1 MPSILGI
8 LQGFPRFG
16 PVADLSPVTT
26 SSPQTV
32 APASSP
38 LPGPAASV
46 EAIRLQ
52 LRSWP
57 EVEDYLRGCKGVIV
71 PLGSTEQHGPTGA
84 IGTDAL
90 TAEAVALEVGRRTG
104 VLVTP
109 VQAFGMAE
117 HHLGFAGTISLQPST
132 LLAVIHDVVLSLARH
147 GFERIFVINGHGGNI
162 ATTRAAFAEA
172 YATAASRGLAGSPG
186 LRCQLANWFMAGPV
200 MREARERYGKREGH
214 HATPSE
220 IALTLHLEPS
230 LVAKQRPLP
239 EPPPAGP
246 IHGPEDFRRR
256 HPDGRMGSD
265 PFLASADDGQ
275 RFLELAAEA
284 LSQDLETFLSE

>member
-1 MPSILGI
+1 MTRST
-8 LQGFPRFG
+8 Q
-16 PVADLSPVTT
+16 
-26 SSPQTV
+26 
-32 APASSP
+32 
-38 LPGPAASV
+38 PGPAASTN
-46 EAIRLQ
+46 EIRLQ

-57 EVEDYLRGCKGVIV
+57 EVEHYLEQCKGVIV

-90 TAEAVALEVGRRTG
+90 TAEAVALEVGRRSG

-117 HHLGFAGTISLQPST
+117 HHLGFAGTVSLQPAT
-132 LLAVIHDVVLSLARH
+132 LLAVLHDVVLSLARH

-162 ATTRAAFAEA
+162 ATARAAFAQA
-172 YATAASRGLAGSPG
+172 YGTAATRGLPNAQM
-186 LRCQLANWFMAGPV
+186 LRCRLANWFTAGPV
-200 MREARERYGKREGH
+200 IREARDLYGEKEGH

-230 LVAKQRPLP
+230 LMAKQRPLP
-239 EPPPAGP
+239 EPAPAGP

-265 PFLASADDGQ
+265 PYLATPDHGERLLEIATTALVDDLAAFLA
-275 RFLELAAEA
+275 
-284 LSQDLETFLSE
+284 ETA

>member
-1 MPSILGI
+1 MFTMTRSMPSTAPG
-8 LQGFPRFG
+8 PSTVPG
-16 PVADLSPVTT
+16 PVAGS
-26 SSPQTV
+26 
-32 APASSP
+32 
-38 LPGPAASV
+38 
-46 EAIRLQ
+46 EEIRLQ

-57 EVEDYLRGCKGVIV
+57 EVEDYLSRCRGVIV

-109 VQAFGMAE
+109 AQAFGMAE

-132 LLAVIHDVVLSLARH
+132 LLAVLHDVVLSLARH
-147 GFERIFVINGHGGNI
+147 GFERIYVINGHGGNI
-162 ATTRAAFAEA
+162 ATARAAFAQA
-172 YATAASRGLAGSPG
+172 YGTAAARGLPG
-186 LRCQLANWFMAGPV
+186 AERLRCRLANWFTAGPV
-200 MREARERYGKREGH
+200 MREARDRYGDREGH

-230 LVAKQRPLP
+230 LSAKQRPLP
-239 EPPPAGP
+239 EAAPAGP

-265 PFLASADDGQ
+265 PYLATADDGA
-275 RFLELAAEA
+275 RFLELAAGALAEDLAAFLGPEGEA
-284 LSQDLETFLSE
+284 G

>member
-1 MPSILGI
+1 M
-8 LQGFPRFG
+8 
-16 PVADLSPVTT
+16 
-26 SSPQTV
+26 
-32 APASSP
+32 ASET
-38 LPGPAASV
+38 

-57 EVEDYLRGCKGVIV
+57 EVEDYLSRCKGVIV

-109 VQAFGMAE
+109 TQAFGMAE

-132 LLAVIHDVVLSLARH
+132 LLAVLHDLVLSLARH
-147 GFERIFVINGHGGNI
+147 GFERIYVINGHGGNI
-162 ATTRAAFAEA
+162 ATCRAAFAQA
-172 YATAASRGLAGSPG
+172 YGTAAARGLAVAPR
-186 LRCQLANWFMAGPV
+186 LRCKLANWFMAPEAMGL
-200 MREARERYGKREGH
+200 ARELYGEKEGH

-230 LVAKQRPLP
+230 LQAKQRPLP
-239 EPPPAGP
+239 EPAPAGP
-246 IHGPEDFRRR
+246 IHGPDDFRRR

-265 PFLASADDGQ
+265 PFLASSAHGE
-275 RFLELAAEA
+275 RFLDVAASS
-284 LSQDLETFLSE
+284 LTRDLETFLQEPA

>member
-1 MPSILGI
+1 MTQSTNQL
-8 LQGFPRFG
+8 PRST
-16 PVADLSPVTT
+16 D
-26 SSPQTV
+26 
-32 APASSP
+32 
-38 LPGPAASV
+38 
-46 EAIRLQ
+46 AIRLQ

-57 EVEDYLRGCKGVIV
+57 EVEAYLEQGKGVIV

-90 TAEAVALEVGRRTG
+90 TAEAVALEVGRRSG

-109 VQAFGMAE
+109 AQAFGMAE

-132 LLAVIHDVVLSLARH
+132 LLAVLHDVVLSLARH

-162 ATTRAAFAEA
+162 ATSKAAFAQA
-172 YATAASRGLAGSPG
+172 YATAADRGLPNAPQ
-186 LRCQLANWFMAGPV
+186 LRCKLANWFMAGPV
-200 MREARERYGKREGH
+200 LKEARNLYGEREGH

-230 LVAKQRPLP
+230 LQAKQRPLP
-239 EPPPAGP
+239 ESAPAGP

-265 PFLASADDGQ
+265 PFLAQAAHGE
-275 RFLELAAEA
+275 RFLDLAATA
-284 LSQDLETFLSE
+284 LTADLESFLA

>member
-1 MPSILGI
+1 V
-8 LQGFPRFG
+8 
-16 PVADLSPVTT
+16 VATSPT
-26 SSPQTV
+26 PF
-32 APASSP
+32 
-38 LPGPAASV
+38 LPGEAPDQAS
-46 EAIRLQ
+46 IRLQ

-57 EVEDYLRGCKGVIV
+57 EVEAYLQGCKGVIV

-109 VQAFGMAE
+109 AQAFGMAE
-117 HHLGFAGTISLQPST
+117 HHLGFAGTISLQPAT
-132 LLAVIHDVVLSLARH
+132 LMAVLHDVVLSLARH

-162 ATTRAAFAEA
+162 ATSRAAFAQA
-172 YATAASRGLAGSPG
+172 YGTAASRGLANAGA
-186 LRCQLANWFMAGPV
+186 LRCRLANWFTAAPV
-200 MREARERYGKREGH
+200 SALARELYGNREGH

-220 IALTLHLEPS
+220 IALTLALEPS
-230 LVAKQRPLP
+230 LQAKQRPLP
-239 EPPPAGP
+239 EAAPAGP

-265 PFLASADDGQ
+265 PFLAKAEHGQ
-275 RFLELAAEA
+275 QFLDLAATA
-284 LSQDLETFLSE
+284 LAADLTSFLAEPDAS

>member
-1 MPSILGI
+1 MPPSPAPVPSPSTPSP
-8 LQGFPRFG
+8 FPG
-16 PVADLSPVTT
+16 G
-26 SSPQTV
+26 
-32 APASSP
+32 AST
-38 LPGPAASV
+38 
-46 EAIRLQ
+46 EEIRLQ

-57 EVEDYLRGCKGVIV
+57 EVETYLRHCKGVIV

-109 VQAFGMAE
+109 AQSFGMAE
-117 HHLGFAGTISLQPST
+117 HHLAFAGTISLQPST
-132 LLAVIHDVVLSLARH
+132 LLALLHDVVLSLARH

-162 ATTRAAFAEA
+162 ATARAAFAQA
-172 YATAASRGLAGSPG
+172 YGTAAARGLPNAHR

-200 MREARERYGKREGH
+200 MRQARDLYGEREGH

-230 LVAKQRPLP
+230 LASKQRPLP
-239 EPPPAGP
+239 DPPAAGP

-265 PFLASADDGQ
+265 PSLATAEHGALFLDQ
-275 RFLELAAEA
+275 AATA
-284 LSQDLETFLSE
+284 LVRDLETFLGDGEAAG

>member
-1 MPSILGI
+1 MSA
-8 LQGFPRFG
+8 PRTAG
-16 PVADLSPVTT
+16 
-26 SSPQTV
+26 
-32 APASSP
+32 
-38 LPGPAASV
+38 LPGPAPSV

-57 EVEDYLRGCKGVIV
+57 EVEQSLQHCRGVIV

-109 VQAFGMAE
+109 AQAFGMAE
-117 HHLGFAGTISLQPST
+117 HHLGFAGTVSLQPST
-132 LLAVIHDVVLSLARH
+132 LLAVLHDVVLSLASH

-162 ATTRAAFAEA
+162 ATARAAFAQA
-172 YATAASRGLAGSPG
+172 YGTAAARGLPG
-186 LRCQLANWFMAGPV
+186 AAALRCRLANWFTAASV
-200 MREARERYGKREGH
+200 TQEARRLYADREGH

-239 EPPPAGP
+239 EAAPAGP

-265 PFLASADDGQ
+265 PFLAQPEHGE
-275 RFLELAAEA
+275 RFLELAATA
-284 LSQDLETFLSE
+284 LAADLTTFLSETDPPPAGT

>member
-1 MPSILGI
+1 MTASLDPTPST
-8 LQGFPRFG
+8 
-16 PVADLSPVTT
+16 D
-26 SSPQTV
+26 
-32 APASSP
+32 
-38 LPGPAASV
+38 
-46 EAIRLQ
+46 AIRLQ

-57 EVEDYLRGCKGVIV
+57 EVEEYLERCKGVIV

-109 VQAFGMAE
+109 AQAFGMAE
-117 HHLGFAGTISLQPST
+117 HHLGFAGTVSLQPAT
-132 LLAVIHDVVLSLARH
+132 LLAVLHDIVLSLARH

-162 ATTRAAFAEA
+162 ATSKAAFAQA
-172 YATAASRGLAGSPG
+172 YGTAADRGLAVAPR
-186 LRCQLANWFMAGPV
+186 LRCKLANWFMAGPV
-200 MREARERYGKREGH
+200 MAEARTLYGDREGH

-220 IALTLHLEPS
+220 IALTLALEPS
-230 LVAKQRPLP
+230 LQSKQRPLP
-239 EPPPAGP
+239 EAAPAGP
-246 IHGPEDFRRR
+246 IHGPDDFRRR

-265 PFLASADDGQ
+265 PYLASAAHGQ

-284 LSQDLETFLSE
+284 LSQDLQRFLSSDA

>member
-1 MPSILGI
+1 M
-8 LQGFPRFG
+8 
-16 PVADLSPVTT
+16 VAT
-26 SSPQTV
+26 SSP
-32 APASSP
+32 AAH
-38 LPGPAASV
+38 PGPVGST

-57 EVEDYLRGCKGVIV
+57 EVDAYLQRCKGVIV

-109 VQAFGMAE
+109 AQAFGMAE
-117 HHLGFAGTISLQPST
+117 HHLGFAGTMSLQPAT
-132 LLAVIHDVVLSLARH
+132 LLAVMHDLVMSLARH
-147 GFERIFVINGHGGNI
+147 GFERVYVINGHGGNI
-162 ATTRAAFAEA
+162 ATTRAAFAQA
-172 YATAASRGLAGSPG
+172 YGTAAARGLPNATD
-186 LRCQLANWFMAGPV
+186 LRCKLANWFMAPEAIGL
-200 MREARERYGKREGH
+200 ARELYGDREGH

-230 LVAKQRPLP
+230 LVAAQRPLP
-239 EPPPAGP
+239 EAAPAGP

-265 PFLASADDGQ
+265 PSLATAEHGA
-275 RFLELAAEA
+275 RFLEVAATALAA
-284 LSQDLETFLSE
+284 DLERFLAEPAG

>member
-1 MPSILGI
+1 MTQS
-8 LQGFPRFG
+8 
-16 PVADLSPVTT
+16 THE
-26 SSPQTV
+26 
-32 APASSP
+32 PASSI
-38 LPGPAASV
+38 

-57 EVEDYLRGCKGVIV
+57 EVESYLERCRGVIV

-90 TAEAVALEVGRRTG
+90 TAEAVALEVGRRSG

-109 VQAFGMAE
+109 TQAFGMAE

-132 LLAVIHDVVLSLARH
+132 LLAVLHDVVLSLARH

-162 ATTRAAFAEA
+162 ATSKAAFAQA
-172 YATAASRGLAGSPG
+172 YATAASRGLANAPQ
-186 LRCQLANWFMAGPV
+186 LRCKLANWFMAGPV
-200 MREARERYGKREGH
+200 MQHARALYGEREGQ

-230 LVAKQRPLP
+230 LQTKQRPLP
-239 EPPPAGP
+239 EAAPAGP
-246 IHGPEDFRRR
+246 IHGPEDFRHR

-265 PFLASADDGQ
+265 PYLAQASHGERLLDLAATALVADLEAFLA
-275 RFLELAAEA
+275 
-284 LSQDLETFLSE
+284 

>member
-1 MPSILGI
+1 MVAPSPSSPSSPPSPAAGTARL
-8 LQGFPRFG
+8 PG
-16 PVADLSPVTT
+16 PVAST
-26 SSPQTV
+26 
-32 APASSP
+32 
-38 LPGPAASV
+38 

-57 EVEDYLRGCKGVIV
+57 EVEAYLAGCRGVIV

-117 HHLGFAGTISLQPST
+117 HHLGFPGTVSLQPAT
-132 LLAVIHDVVLSLARH
+132 LLAVIHDLVLSLARH
-147 GFERIFVINGHGGNI
+147 GFERIYVINGHGGNI
-162 ATTRAAFAEA
+162 ATTRAAFAQA
-172 YATAASRGLAGSPG
+172 YGTAADRGLASAGA
-186 LRCQLANWFMAGPV
+186 LRCKLANWFLAPEAMQL
-200 MREARERYGKREGH
+200 ARELYGDREGH

-220 IALTLHLEPS
+220 IAITLQLEPS
-230 LVAKQRPLP
+230 LAAKQRPLP
-239 EPPPAGP
+239 EAAPAGP
-246 IHGPEDFRRR
+246 IHGPDDFRRR

-265 PFLASADDGQ
+265 PSLATAGHGA
-275 RFLELAAEA
+275 RFLEVAAAALAA
-284 LSQDLETFLSE
+284 DLERFLLDPQA